1 MSEMIDFS
9 SALQRAFDLGDK
21 AATAQYEAQNRP
33 NIIEHD
39 GAAYLYFNGK
49 LTQIE
54 PAEIYHPETFYASTL
69 EGLCDYIQADSDE
82 QFVTGQPA
90 PLVVVESP
98 VRVNVYGVI
107 VGEKKERPLL
117 ASCEYEAPEIAIGQY
132 IDAESLFIN
141 IQSCF
146 VADENRDLVC
156 KVVNNMTEEQS
167 VQTADD
173 GISQRVILK
182 AGVQEVDKTI
192 FRNPAFLRPIR
203 TFTEVMQPQ
212 SPFVVRFKEGR
223 KAALF
228 EADGGAWKREAIG
241 LIGAYLKARL
251 QCCRY
256 CVRLHGEGQGLSPR
270 LFGDS
275 MGAIK
280 VYDGVNDRQLRMAAV
295 EANVSKAEVLGCL
308 IALWLWGL
316 ENADSSGLVERC
328 DRTEIVQCLSTVSG
342 KSKEVSEALF
352 AARFVSETE
361 NGIVLADWEEQQ
373 GWHYR
378 EEANRKRNTER
389 KREVRAAQK
398 NSQEKVVQ
406 ELPMISTGTQAE
418 SAPKKPVKKHYADFV
433 LLTAEDYEKI
443 VDKYGEELAA
453 AAIQILNQYIGSTGK
468 KYKSHYMTLIGWPI
482 REAMKRNPSLYAKHQ
497 QEKEGKGGGNPYA
510 TDMQEWE

>member
-192 FRNPAFLRPIR
+192 FRNPAFLRPMRSLSLRLLSASRRAGKPRFLKQMAGLGNVKQSASSERISKKSCATAMLSLLR
-203 TFTEVMQPQ
+203 KITWRGAGPLSSTF
-212 SPFVVRFKEGR
+212 
-223 KAALF
+223 
-228 EADGGAWKREAIG
+228 W
-241 LIGAYLKARL
+241 
-251 QCCRY
+251 
-256 CVRLHGEGQGLSPR
+256 
-270 LFGDS
+270 
-275 MGAIK
+275 
-280 VYDGVNDRQLRMAAV
+280 
-295 EANVSKAEVLGCL
+295 
-308 IALWLWGL
+308 
-316 ENADSSGLVERC
+316 
-328 DRTEIVQCLSTVSG
+328 
-342 KSKEVSEALF
+342 
-352 AARFVSETE
+352 
-361 NGIVLADWEEQQ
+361 
-373 GWHYR
+373 
-378 EEANRKRNTER
+378 
-389 KREVRAAQK
+389 
-398 NSQEKVVQ
+398 
-406 ELPMISTGTQAE
+406 
-418 SAPKKPVKKHYADFV
+418 
-433 LLTAEDYEKI
+433 
-443 VDKYGEELAA
+443 
-453 AAIQILNQYIGSTGK
+453 
-468 KYKSHYMTLIGWPI
+468 
-482 REAMKRNPSLYAKHQ
+482 
-497 QEKEGKGGGNPYA
+497 
-510 TDMQEWE
+510 

>member
-33 NIIEHD
+33 NIIERD

-192 FRNPAFLRPIR
+192 FRNPAFLRPMR
-203 TFTEVMQPQ
+203 TFTEVVQPQ

-241 LIGAYLKARL
+241 LIGAYLK
-251 QCCRY
+251 
-256 CVRLHGEGQGLSPR
+256 E
-270 LFGDS
+270 
-275 MGAIK
+275 K
-280 VYDGVNDRQLRMAAV
+280 LRDC
-295 EANVSKAEVLGCL
+295 NVVV
-308 IALWLWGL
+308 IA
-316 ENADSSGLVERC
+316 
-328 DRTEIVQCLSTVSG
+328 
-342 KSKEVSEALF
+342 
-352 AARFVSETE
+352 
-361 NGIVLADWEEQQ
+361 
-373 GWHYR
+373 
-378 EEANRKRNTER
+378 
-389 KREVRAAQK
+389 
-398 NSQEKVVQ
+398 
-406 ELPMISTGTQAE
+406 
-418 SAPKKPVKKHYADFV
+418 
-433 LLTAEDYEKI
+433 
-443 VDKYGEELAA
+443 
-453 AAIQILNQYIGSTGK
+453 
-468 KYKSHYMTLIGWPI
+468 
-482 REAMKRNPSLYAKHQ
+482 
-497 QEKEGKGGGNPYA
+497 
-510 TDMQEWE
+510 